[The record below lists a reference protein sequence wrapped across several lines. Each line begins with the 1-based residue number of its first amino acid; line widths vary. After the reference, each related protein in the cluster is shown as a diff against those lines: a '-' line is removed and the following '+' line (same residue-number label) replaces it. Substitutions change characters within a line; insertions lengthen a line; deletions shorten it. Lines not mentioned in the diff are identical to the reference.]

1 MDAED
6 LKRRTKAFALRIIRL
21 VEALPSTSTARVIG
35 NQLLRAGTSVEA
47 NYRAACRARSQA
59 EFIARIGVVEEEAD
73 ECVYWLELL
82 IEATVL
88 PVVEAQDLL
97 TEATELTAI
106 FAASGRT
113 AKERPISRSGANPQS
128 EIRNPE

>member
-6 LKRRTKAFALRIIRL
+6 LKRRTKAFAIRIIRL
-21 VEALPSTSTARVIG
+21 VEALPNTSTARVIG
-35 NQLLRAGTSVEA
+35 NQLLRSGTSVEA

-59 EFIARIGVVEEEAD
+59 EFIAKIGVVEEEAD
-73 ECVYWLELL
+73 ESVYWLELL

-88 PVVEAQDLL
+88 PTVQVQDLL
-97 TEATELTAI
+97 DEANELTAI

-113 AKERPISRSGANPQS
+113 AKERQTSQIGRASCRERVSY
-128 EIRNPE
+128 